1 MRKKTKEI
9 KEKEKRLLYYLELCR
24 ELQTRENA
32 RQALAYFEEEV
43 DRLVDDL
50 KALK

>member
-1 MRKKTKEI
+1 MRKKTREI

-43 DRLVDDL
+43 DSLVEDL
-50 KALK
+50 KGWK

>member
-24 ELQTRENA
+24 ELQTGKTP
-32 RQALAYFEEEV
+32 
-43 DRLVDDL
+43 DRHLPIL
-50 KALK
+50 RRR